1 MKITTKL
8 LILLL
13 CILLVA
19 TIFVARRHKFS
30 KDYGVY
36 LGVTE
41 NLEQF
46 SDTQIVV
53 VDAQY
58 FSADEINSFVADGHK
73 VYSYINVGSLESF
86 RDYYSRFDDLCLGD
100 YEHWD
105 EEKWMDVSSPKWQ
118 DFILNELAPSLIDKG
133 ISGFFVDNSDVYY
146 QYQNDDILSGLAT
159 IMKGLKSYNKEII
172 INGGDVFMDAYTQKL
187 GSWDDVITGINQE
200 SVFSYIDWD
209 NNSFETAE
217 KSDRE
222 YFENYLK
229 KYSSL
234 GADIFLLEYT
244 TDSKLIDEITQY
256 CKKQGYHFYISDSV
270 ELTY

>member
-73 VYSYINVGSLESF
+73 VYSYINVGSLENF
-86 RDYYSRFDDLCLGD
+86 RDYYSRFDDL
-100 YEHWD
+100 
-105 EEKWMDVSSPKWQ
+105 
-118 DFILNELAPSLIDKG
+118 
-133 ISGFFVDNSDVYY
+133 
-146 QYQNDDILSGLAT
+146 
-159 IMKGLKSYNKEII
+159 
-172 INGGDVFMDAYTQKL
+172 
-187 GSWDDVITGINQE
+187 
-200 SVFSYIDWD
+200 
-209 NNSFETAE
+209 
-217 KSDRE
+217 
-222 YFENYLK
+222 
-229 KYSSL
+229 
-234 GADIFLLEYT
+234 
-244 TDSKLIDEITQY
+244 
-256 CKKQGYHFYISDSV
+256 
-270 ELTY
+270 